1 MKRYR
6 VGVDIGGTFTDAV
19 LMDTDS
25 GRVAIS
31 KVLTTP
37 NDPAVGF
44 MDAINRLRDQEGV
57 APEEIADVVHAT
69 TIATNAIL
77 ERRGSRVGLL
87 VTRGFRDILEIGR
100 QVRHELYNLQ
110 TEKPVP
116 LVPRELVYEVTE
128 RVDYRGEVLDPLDL
142 QDVEAAA
149 ELFRQAGVEC
159 IAVCFLHAYRF
170 SDHERRTGDLLRVLL
185 PDTVVCLSSDV
196 APEMREYWRAS
207 TCVVNAYVAP
217 VVSRYLGRVERKL
230 KDAGL
235 VGDVRIMQ
243 SNGGLVSLDAAQ
255 ERPVGLIESGPAAGV
270 TGASFIASLLEIR
283 DAISFDMGGTTA
295 KMGLVLG
302 GKVNVRTEFEVAAGS
317 LSGSTVAKGSGYP
330 ILGAVMDLVEV
341 GAGGGSIAWVDS
353 GGALRVGP
361 TSAGADPGP
370 ACYGRG
376 GQRPTVT
383 DANLLLGRLDPR
395 FFLGGLLQLDAEAA
409 KLAIQ
414 SACAD
419 ELQLDVVEAAMGIV
433 DIANAAMVQAMRL
446 VTVERGHDP
455 REFALIAFGGA
466 GALHAASLADAL
478 GVSRV
483 VVPPHPGVSSA
494 FGLVVSDCR
503 IDLRRALLQPVEAAS
518 PDQVASIFN
527 DLEDQAQ
534 AILATDSSLTRID
547 FIRQLDMRYIGQS
560 WKLPVTVSSNG
571 GEVGFLTQARAGFD
585 SLHEQSYGFAVPDED
600 VEIVNIAVTAT
611 GRIEKPMLAR
621 PSGLTKAAPSAKGER
636 MVYFREAGG
645 FVSARVFDRDL
656 LTPGVQLGGPLLLE
670 AFDSTILVPPEW
682 RATSTNHGLMI
693 LER

>member
-25 GRVAIS
+25 GRIAIS

-37 NDPAVGF
+37 SDPAVGF
-44 MDAINRLRDQEGV
+44 MDAINRLREEEGV
-57 APEEIADVVHAT
+57 TPEEIADVVHAT

-77 ERRGSRVGLL
+77 ERRGSRVGLV

-116 LVPRELVYEVTE
+116 LVPRELVCEVTE
-128 RVDYRGEVLDPLDL
+128 RVDYRGHLLEPLDV
-142 QDVEAAA
+142 QDIEAAA
-149 ELFRQAGVEC
+149 ELFRQAEVEC
-159 IAVCFLHAYRF
+159 VAVCFLHAYM
-170 SDHERRTGDLLRVLL
+170 SAEHERRAGDLLRALL
-185 PDTVVCLSSDV
+185 PETIVCLSSDV

-217 VVSRYLGRVERKL
+217 VVSRYLSRVESKL

-243 SNGGLVSLDAAQ
+243 SNGGLVSLDAAR

-270 TGASFIASLLEIR
+270 TGASFIASLLGIR

-295 KMGLVLG
+295 KMGLVFG
-302 GKVNVRTEFEVAAGS
+302 GEVNVRAEFEVAAGS

-330 ILGAVMDLVEV
+330 ILGSVMDLVEV

-370 ACYGRG
+370 ACYGKG
-376 GQRPTVT
+376 GKRPTVT

-395 FFLGGLLQLDAEAA
+395 FFLGGLLQLDVEAA
-409 KLAIQ
+409 RLAIQ
-414 SACAD
+414 TACAD
-419 ELQLDVVEAAMGIV
+419 ELELDIVEAAMGIV

-455 REFALIAFGGA
+455 RDFALIAFGGA

-478 GVSRV
+478 NVSRV
-483 VVPPHPGVSSA
+483 VVPLHPGVSSA

-503 IDLRRALLQPVEAAS
+503 IDLRRALLQPVDAAS
-518 PDQVASIFN
+518 PDQIASIFEE
-527 DLEDQAQ
+527 LEEQAR
-534 AILATDSSLTRID
+534 AVLVTDSSLSRID
-547 FIRQLDMRYIGQS
+547 FMRQLDMRYVGQS
-560 WKLPVTVSSNG
+560 WKLPVAVAFNG
-571 GEVGFLTQARAGFD
+571 DEAGFLSKARAGFD

-611 GRIEKPMLAR
+611 GRIEKPTLAR
-621 PSGLTKAAPSAKGER
+621 TGALTKAAPSAKGER

-645 FVSARVFDRDL
+645 FMNARVFDRHL
-656 LTPGVQLGGPLLLE
+656 LTPDVAIDGPLLLE

-682 RATSTNHGLMI
+682 WATSTDHGLVV